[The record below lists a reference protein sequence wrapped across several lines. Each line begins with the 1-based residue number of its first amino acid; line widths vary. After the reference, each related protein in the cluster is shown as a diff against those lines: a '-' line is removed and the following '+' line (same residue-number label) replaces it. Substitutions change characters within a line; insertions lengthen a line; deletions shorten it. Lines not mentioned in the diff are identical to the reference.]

1 MTEQASIYNGLKIV
15 HSIVVLGK
23 LDRDV
28 QKNKTRPHARVNSK
42 WIKDLNVRPKTMKIL
57 EENAGSKILDIACSN
72 IFFRYISSG
81 KETKEK

>member
-1 MTEQASIYNGLKIV
+1 MTERASIYNGLKIV

-42 WIKDLNVRPKTMKIL
+42 WIKDLNVRPEAIKIL
-57 EENAGSKILDIACSN
+57 EENKDNKISDIACSSTFSD
-72 IFFRYISSG
+72 IGAQAR
-81 KETKEK
+81 